1 MLDKFQDELN
11 TLTEQERNLVFQ
23 ILSEYSKKGTSLQL
37 QSLLYEDYDE
47 IPVDIDTF
55 LDDPEYLGQ
64 GLVNEEG
71 KKTVFPYWRETLR
84 KIFPDN
90 LTVNYNTVALT
101 GSIGI
106 GKSFIA
112 VICIL
117 YLLYRMLCLKDP
129 YLHYGLQPID
139 KITFGFMNITLDA
152 SKGVAWDK
160 CQQLLQ
166 VSPWFMKHGTVSGT
180 VNVEWKP
187 PKGIELIAGSLP
199 RHIIGRAVFAIFMDE
214 VSFQPNSDVEEQKRK
229 AKELVSTA
237 AARMQSRFMK
247 GEYNPTLLLL
257 ASSKRTEQSYMETF
271 IENKRKTDS
280 KTTLVIDEPQW
291 VIRTDKDSPNKFK
304 VALGNK
310 FLDSEVLPLN
320 CTEKDVNDYINRGFQ
335 IINVPMGYYEN
346 FIDDIDIAL
355 TDIAGI
361 STSNVT
367 RYISGNR
374 LTAVKMLT
382 IQNLMT
388 KDIITVGNAP
398 DDKVQY
404 WEYMDM
410 TRLDSK
416 LKSRPM
422 YIHLD
427 MSISGDKTGIAGVWI
442 LGKKPHQEGIPDSNE
457 LYYRLA
463 FSFAVKAPKGYQVSF
478 EKNKQFI
485 YWLREQGFNI
495 KGVSTD
501 TFQNAAFAQS
511 ISAARFNYSII
522 SVDRVDSNHICVPY
536 QTLKNVI
543 YEERIQMYD
552 SKHLTE
558 ELLGLERNNNGRI
571 DHSERGINC
580 FTGDT
585 QIQML
590 DGSSK
595 TMLELLNDF
604 NNNLD
609 NYVYSFNHEKQIIE
623 PKKILKVFK
632 SGENARLVKV
642 TLDNGET
649 IRCTPEHRFM
659 LRDGSY
665 VEAANLIPMQS
676 LMPLYTK
683 YPKEGLTN
691 YRLYYEPME
700 NKWHYEHRRFA
711 VEVYDEKY
719 LVHHKDCN
727 PRNNAPSNLIW
738 MSKSAHI
745 IEHSRLQTGA
755 QSIEA
760 KLKRA
765 NSVKLSHANVDNT
778 KNGRLRYYHGSIE
791 ERLQQ
796 KKQHDDNLI
805 KQNEFYTE
813 LSRLFNI
820 DYLSADEE
828 TKRRCIAIYANYK
841 SGRKVSFDLNKL
853 TTKKL
858 KEIEKENQLK
868 ACEYYNIDIKTIP
881 RYKLHGLVI
890 KYYYECISG
899 YKEHIA
905 QQVSINHKKGAYKNA
920 EEALS
925 DRIWWT
931 NGKLG
936 KENNLYLKQNDVP
949 PEGFRRGRTLKNHK
963 VISVEFIEDTEDV
976 YDIEVEDNH
985 NFALASGVFVH
996 NSKDEADAVC
1006 GAIYNASQHAEEFA
1020 FEFGEDIENMLT
1032 VSSNSEY
1039 KERKQIQIDLEEEL
1053 KHTFTDSN
1061 LFMDF
1066 GQGKATIDYNPL
1078 YAMNGIII

>member
-55 LDDPEYLGQ
+55 LDDPQYLGQ

-501 TFQNAAFAQS
+501 TCENAAFAQS